1 MKDFSFLIQ
10 EDGKKVTGYKTLN
23 VGKGE
28 RDGHTKNF
36 TAL

>member
-10 EDGKKVTGYKTLN
+10 EDGKKVTGYKTRN

-28 RDGHTKNF
+28 RNGHTKNIA
-36 TAL
+36 AL